1 MSSSVMIMGA
11 MTIAVMALMAFWR
24 KVLMLML
31 AVAIAVFFYGL
42 VNLAGA
48 IRELWAA

>member
-1 MSSSVMIMGA
+1 MSSSVMIMVV

-31 AVAIAVFFYGL
+31 SVAIAVFFYGL
-42 VNLAGA
+42 VNLTEA
-48 IRELWAA
+48 IRA